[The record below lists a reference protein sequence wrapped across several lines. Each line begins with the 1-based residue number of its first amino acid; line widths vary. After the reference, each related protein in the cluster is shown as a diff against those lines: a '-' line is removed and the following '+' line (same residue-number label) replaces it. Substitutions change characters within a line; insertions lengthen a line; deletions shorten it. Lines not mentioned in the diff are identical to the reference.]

1 MCFTIFL
8 APRCSREKLEEKC
21 SLEMT
26 SQSPSPVPSFPESIS
41 EEELG
46 DEIVIKEQP
55 HMDMPKEEN
64 PGEENQAGKEGGVAE
79 VIYGLNY
86 EDKNHILVTRGIIKY
101 EY

>member
-1 MCFTIFL
+1 MCFAIFL

-26 SQSPSPVPSFPESIS
+26 SQSPSPVPSIPESIS

-55 HMDMPKEEN
+55 HTDLQKAEN
-64 PGEENQAGKEGGVAE
+64 PEEENQAGKEGGVAE
-79 VIYGLNY
+79 VIDRMNC
-86 EDKNHILVTRGIIKY
+86 EDKSHVLVTRGIF
-101 EY
+101 